1 MSNKKSSDQKNV
13 VRNIKKK
20 NDGKFLKAGRTESG
34 LRRHGVEKNE
44 VFILFYFYFYEVFV

>member
-20 NDGKFLKAGRTESG
+20 KDGKNLKAGRTESG

-44 VFILFYFYFYEVFV
+44 VFILFFFIYFLFL